1 MPLNRNKKIAIY
13 IFLFL
18 LVGTLN
24 NKNFYNISFIQLKEI
39 RITGLDKDNQLD
51 LKNKLNSIKSNN
63 LLFID
68 KSNIQ
73 EILNSNKLVENYS
86 VVKRYPSSLDIKIN
100 KTKFLAQFKK
110 NGNDYFLGSNW
121 KFVEALNLKKDI
133 PFIFGEFKIKNFI
146 ELKKAIDETKFSYD
160 EVKNLFFFKSGR
172 WDLETKSGLIIKL
185 PNKDIKRSLQLVTEI
200 LNNDNQNNIYK
211 LDLRQQN
218 QIIINGS

>member
-86 VVKRYPSSLDIKIN
+86 VVKDI
-100 KTKFLAQFKK
+100 LHH
-110 NGNDYFLGSNW
+110 
-121 KFVEALNLKKDI
+121 
-133 PFIFGEFKIKNFI
+133 
-146 ELKKAIDETKFSYD
+146 
-160 EVKNLFFFKSGR
+160 
-172 WDLETKSGLIIKL
+172 LI
-185 PNKDIKRSLQLVTEI
+185 
-200 LNNDNQNNIYK
+200 
-211 LDLRQQN
+211 
-218 QIIINGS
+218 